1 MDFSWFGITV
11 IDIGIVS
18 IGVIGFAWLFRRIA
32 ILERENGKLQ
42 AEVNTLTKENQA
54 LQEEFE
60 KECQK
65 LKAEFEQEN
74 GALRQKFEQENGALR
89 QKFEQ
94 ENGALRQDLNV
105 MAARYAEI
113 KEMLTLLLKRENAIE

>member
-89 QKFEQ
+89 Q
-94 ENGALRQDLNV
+94 DLNV

-113 KEMLTLLLKRENAIE
+113 KEMLTLLLKRENAFE